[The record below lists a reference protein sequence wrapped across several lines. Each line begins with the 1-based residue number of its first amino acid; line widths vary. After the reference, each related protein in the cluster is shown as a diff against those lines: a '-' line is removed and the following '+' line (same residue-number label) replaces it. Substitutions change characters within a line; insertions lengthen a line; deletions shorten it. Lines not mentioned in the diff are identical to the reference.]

1 MGREGRA
8 REAALVDQLLE
19 LTARLQSKL
28 SEPCEA
34 QGVSSSRYAALRT
47 IADVGDR
54 GCSQKQLA
62 DQLGLSESNV
72 CSLVERMRVNG
83 LLFRFRS
90 KTDRRRS
97 VLMLTEEG
105 RQLAEAITLT
115 REAAAV
121 NLLAGFGADQ
131 QAQLQRLVWRLS
143 DHLDAIDRATSE
155 HNGPTARDP
164 LDHSDKQEMRRA
176 S

>member
-1 MGREGRA
+1 MGREGRC

-19 LTARLQSKL
+19 LTARLQARL
-28 SEPCEA
+28 AEPCES
-34 QGVSSSRYAALRT
+34 QGVSASRFGVLRT
-47 IADVGDR
+47 IADVGER
-54 GCSQKQLA
+54 GCSQKELA
-62 DQLGLSESNV
+62 DQLSLSESNV

-105 RQLAEAITLT
+105 RQLAEAISLT
-115 REAAAV
+115 WDTAAV
-121 NLLAGFGADQ
+121 DLLAGIDVDQ
-131 QAQLQRLVWRLS
+131 QAQLQRLIWRLS
-143 DHLDAIDRATSE
+143 DHLDAMDQAISEDIDSDGHET
-155 HNGPTARDP
+155 
-164 LDHSDKQEMRRA
+164 LDDLDGHELRRA